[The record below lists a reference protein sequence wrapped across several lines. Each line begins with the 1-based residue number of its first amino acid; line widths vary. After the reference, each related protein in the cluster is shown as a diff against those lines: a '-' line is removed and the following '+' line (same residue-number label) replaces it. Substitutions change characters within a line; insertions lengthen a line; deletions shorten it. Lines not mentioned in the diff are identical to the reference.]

1 MALTLSGRINGTVKI
16 VDEATS
22 AVLKQILISTDT
34 STITKWTEG
43 TQLVEKIGGVDF
55 TIPLGGITKVKF
67 IYISAR
73 GTSSKNPETITA
85 TFTDVANTTTTRE
98 FTDLLLSLQAYV
110 VSNQEIT
117 KIEIDVE
124 AGAGAEVTYLIGGD
138 A

>member
-1 MALTLSGRINGTVKI
+1 MAITISARINGTVKI
-16 VDEATS
+16 VDETS
-22 AVLKQILISTDT
+22 SEILKQILLGTDT

-43 TQLVEKIGGVDF
+43 RQLVINGSNFV
-55 TIPLGGITKVKF
+55 IPFGGIGQAKF

-85 TFTDVANTTTTRE
+85 TITDVTNTTTTRE
-98 FTDLLLSLQAYV
+98 LTDLLLSLQGYV
-110 VSNQEIT
+110 VANQKIT
-117 KIEIDVE
+117 AITIAAQ